1 MTTMGP
7 KGHVGKDMSV
17 STGALARLRV
27 HRAIVDGGVAPVVA
41 RYGAHIGCR
50 PGCSECCHQ
59 SFRVS
64 ELEGALLRE
73 GLAAATPSVR
83 AEILQRASRYEAG
96 RGEACPA
103 LDDGGRCQLYEHRP
117 RICRKYG
124 IPLWNAERP
133 QELSTC
139 RLNFRGVLDLDA
151 ELIVEPQAG
160 WAADW
165 IELREELGLGPQ
177 DNRAIAAWLRGPDQG

>member
-1 MTTMGP
+1 MTGSGP
-7 KGHVGKDMSV
+7 KGHGGKDMSV
-17 STGALARLRV
+17 SSGAMARLRV
-27 HRAIVDGGVAPVVA
+27 HLAIVDGGVAPVVA
-41 RYGAHIGCR
+41 RYAAHIGCR

-73 GLAAATPSVR
+73 GLAAAGPMVR
-83 AEILQRASRYEAG
+83 AEIVGRAQRYEAG

-124 IPLWNAERP
+124 IPLWHAERP
-133 QELSTC
+133 HELRTC
-139 RLNFRGVLDLDA
+139 RLNFRGVDDLEAD
-151 ELIVEPQAG
+151 LIVEPQAL

-165 IELREELGLGPQ
+165 IALREELALGPQ
-177 DNRAIAAWLRGPDQG
+177 DNRAIAAWLREE

>member
-1 MTTMGP
+1 
-7 KGHVGKDMSV
+7 MSE
-17 STGALARLRV
+17 STGAQRRLRV
-27 HRAIVDGGVAPVVA
+27 HLALVDGGVAPVVA
-41 RYGAHIGCR
+41 RYREHIACR

-73 GLAAATPSVR
+73 GLAAAAPAVR
-83 AEILQRASRYEAG
+83 AEIRERAERYEVG

-124 IPLWNAERP
+124 IPLWNPERP
-133 QELSTC
+133 HELSTC
-139 RLNFRGVLDLDA
+139 RLNFRGVEDLDA

-165 IELREELGLGPQ
+165 IELREELALGPQ
-177 DNRAIAAWLRGPDQG
+177 DNRPIAAWLREPGAG

>member
-1 MTTMGP
+1 MTTGSE
-7 KGHVGKDMSV
+7 GHVGKDMSV

-27 HRAIVDGGVAPVVA
+27 HLAIVDGGVAPVVA
-41 RYGAHIGCR
+41 RYGAHISCR

-64 ELEGALLRE
+64 EVEGALLRA
-73 GLAAATPSVR
+73 GLAAAAPTVR
-83 AEILQRASRYEAG
+83 AEIGERAARYEAG
-96 RGEACPA
+96 RGEACPV

-133 QELSTC
+133 HELSTC
-139 RLNFRGVLDLDA
+139 RLNFRGVADLDA

-165 IELREELGLGPQ
+165 IELREELQLAAQ
-177 DNRAIAAWLRGPDQG
+177 DNRAIADWLRGPDEG